1 MKQNNHFSGDSGNCR
16 RFFLGIDGGGT
27 KTTALVG
34 DANGTVLLHA
44 VGKTVNYC
52 AVGMEKAKE
61 NMRLLLAD
69 IEAQTGIN
77 RFACVFIGMSALF
90 GRATDEETA
99 AFCDG
104 VFSAD
109 KIVMDSDLY
118 IALAATG
125 EHGAAAVGI
134 CGTGSMACGRTEDG
148 RIITKGGFGY
158 LLGDEGSGFRI
169 AQDGLFAAVRAAEGA
184 GEKTALTAAALDFWK
199 AQTAAGLV
207 DVFYD
212 PPMER
217 NEIAKFA
224 PVVIQTAQQG
234 DAVALSVIRRQAAL
248 FADTANALLRELP
261 QGLPFYVYGGI
272 FEHNPLFRQLFAE
285 HLDGHAVILLPHT
298 PAQGALLAAV
308 DLF

>member
-34 DANGTVLLHA
+34 NADGNIVLQA
-44 VGKTVNYC
+44 VGKTINYC
-52 AVGMEKAKE
+52 AVGMEKARE

-69 IEAQTGIN
+69 IEKQTGIN
-77 RFACVFIGMSALF
+77 HYAGVFIGMSALF
-90 GRATDEETA
+90 GRATEEETA

-109 KIVMDSDLY
+109 NIVMDSDLY
-118 IALAATG
+118 IALAATA
-125 EHGAAAVGI
+125 EKGAAAVGI
-134 CGTGSMACGRTEDG
+134 CGTGSMTCGRTEDG
-148 RIITKGGFGY
+148 KIITKGGFGY

-169 AQDGLFAAVRAAEGA
+169 AQDGLFEAVRAAENAGA
-184 GEKTALTAAALDFWK
+184 PTALTQAALDFWK
-199 AQTAAGLV
+199 TQNAAGLV

-234 DAVALSVIRRQAAL
+234 DAVAMAVVSRQAAL

-261 QGLPFYVYGGI
+261 QGIPFYVYGGI

-285 HLDGHAVILLPHT
+285 HLDGNEVILLPNT
-298 PAQGALLAAV
+298 PAQGALLAAIG
-308 DLF
+308 LQ